1 MDILRRFLPGK
12 LIAVSNHKPMARLK
26 RKSPVMEDGNT
37 QAGSLK
43 VIDPTMD
50 FGNGVSLSVFNT
62 ALAAVE
68 TKLEGYNTLLTET
81 DKALNDLQLAEK
93 TVSDLSS
100 RLLAGVKSKYGA
112 DSSQY
117 EQAGGTRTSE
127 RKKPSRSTTPVTP
140 PPPGP

>member
-1 MDILRRFLPGK
+1 
-12 LIAVSNHKPMARLK
+12 
-26 RKSPVMEDGNT
+26 MEDGNT

-50 FGNGVSLSVFNT
+50 FGNGVSLSAFNT
-62 ALAAVE
+62 ALGAVE
-68 TKLEGYNTLLTET
+68 TKLEGYNTLLTQS
-81 DKALNDLQLAEK
+81 DDALNQLQAAEK
-93 TVSDLSS
+93 TVADLSS

-127 RKKPSRSTTPVTP
+127 RKKTSHTTTTTP